1 MLHSYQSEIGERGSW
16 VDDGPSM
23 VDEGSNS
30 TFQKFP
36 AETRVRIQLE
46 RNHDPLTAFIRPPA
60 AGRRR

>member
-46 RNHDPLTAFIRPPA
+46 TNHDPLNEAR
-60 AGRRR
+60 